1 MNQNQHYRRILIVE
15 DEPYVQRTLER
26 VIRRID
32 NGYSIIADNGEAAR
46 KILEAESCDLMLCD
60 INLPGES
67 GLELIQYVHDIY
79 PDMAVIVITGIEDPE
94 MANKTLALGSY
105 GYVVKPFK
113 TTELIINI
121 TNALRR
127 QKLEI
132 ENRKSWNQMQEIVDK
147 RTKQLATA
155 LNGAINALARTLES
169 RDSYTAGHQFRV
181 AALAGAVAT
190 EMGMPDDAIMGI
202 RMSSMIHDLGKIGIP
217 AELLSK
223 PSRLSDIEF
232 ALIKTHPEVGYS
244 ILKDFEFPWPVADIV
259 HQHHEKMNGSGYPL
273 GINSDSI
280 LLEARIVCVADVI
293 EAMASHRPYRPAL
306 GLDIAMEEINN
317 KSGVLFDPDVVDA
330 CNTLHKANDLF
341 TMLNQA

>member
-1 MNQNQHYRRILIVE
+1 
-15 DEPYVQRTLER
+15 
-26 VIRRID
+26 
-32 NGYSIIADNGEAAR
+32 
-46 KILEAESCDLMLCD
+46 
-60 INLPGES
+60 
-67 GLELIQYVHDIY
+67 
-79 PDMAVIVITGIEDPE
+79 
-94 MANKTLALGSY
+94 
-105 GYVVKPFK
+105 
-113 TTELIINI
+113 
-121 TNALRR
+121 
-127 QKLEI
+127 
-132 ENRKSWNQMQEIVDK
+132 
-147 RTKQLATA
+147 
-155 LNGAINALARTLES
+155 
-169 RDSYTAGHQFRV
+169 
-181 AALAGAVAT
+181 
-190 EMGMPDDAIMGI
+190 MGI